1 MSRSAS
7 EYAFANADK
16 NVYRETECKHNAW
29 VENEEDKKCKKEHR
43 RD

>member
-1 MSRSAS
+1 MNRSTS

-16 NVYRETECKHNAW
+16 NIYRKAECKHNAR
-29 VENEEDKKCKKEHR
+29 VKNEEDKECEKEHR